1 MSNSVDLA
9 LEILEIVWINILLSG
24 DNAVLIA
31 LACRGLP
38 QKSRHLGVL
47 LGSLFGVLLR
57 VGFTFVV
64 CQLLGVPLLKIL
76 GALMLIAIAI
86 KLPNQKIDHSQIEAK
101 PDLVSAVTA
110 IVVAD
115 AVMSLDNVVAIAA
128 AAHGSLHLIVFGL
141 ALSAPIVMFGAGAL
155 MKIFDRLPILIFL
168 GAGLLGFAAG
178 ELAAGD
184 AFLARFGAPPP
195 HLDVLAGA
203 AVCVLVLAL
212 ATLWKVTAKGAAAG
226 RRALLP
232 EAGAS
237 NQPQGPLS
245 RRLTED

>member
-1 MSNSVDLA
+1 MEDALSPVSVDLA

-38 QKSRHLGVL
+38 QKTRHLGVL
-47 LGSLFGVLLR
+47 LGALFGVLLR
-57 VGFTFVV
+57 VGFTLVV
-64 CQLLGVPLLKIL
+64 FQLLGIPLLKIV
-76 GALMLIAIAI
+76 GALMLLAIAI
-86 KLPNQKIDHSQIEAK
+86 KLPNQKTDHSRIEAK

-128 AAHGSLHLIVFGL
+128 AAHGSLPLILFGI

-155 MKIFDRLPILIFL
+155 MKLFDRLPILVFL

-178 ELAAGD
+178 ELAATD
-184 AFLARFGAPPP
+184 PFLARFAPLPA
-195 HLDVLAGA
+195 HLELLAGA
-203 AVCVLVLAL
+203 AGGVLALTL
-212 ATLWKVTAKGAAAG
+212 ATLWKVATRNAPV
-226 RRALLP
+226 P
-232 EAGAS
+232 E

-245 RRLTED
+245 RGIGED

>member
-1 MSNSVDLA
+1 MPGNFTLA
-9 LEILEIVWINILLSG
+9 AEILEIVWINILLSG

-38 QKSRHLGVL
+38 KNRRRLGVL
-47 LGSLFGVLLR
+47 LGALFGVLLR
-57 VGFTFVV
+57 VGFTLIVV
-64 CQLLGVPLLKIL
+64 QLLGIPFLKII
-76 GALMLIAIAI
+76 GALLLMAVAI
-86 KLPNQKIDHSQIEAK
+86 KLPNQDIDHSQVEAK

-141 ALSAPIVMFGAGAL
+141 AISAPIVMFGAGAL
-155 MKIFDRLPILIFL
+155 MEIFDRLPILIFL

-184 AFLARFGAPPP
+184 PVLARFSELPP
-195 HLDVLAGA
+195 HIDLIAGA
-203 AVCVLVLAL
+203 AGGILAL
-212 ATLWKVTAKGAAAG
+212 ALALLWKGLKSGGTARHG
-226 RRALLP
+226 
-232 EAGAS
+232 S
-237 NQPQGPLS
+237 
-245 RRLTED
+245 

>member
-1 MSNSVDLA
+1 MPDTLA
-9 LEILEIVWINILLSG
+9 LVLEILEIVWINILLSG

-38 QKSRHLGVL
+38 QESRHLGVL
-47 LGSLFGVLLR
+47 LGALFGVLLR
-57 VGFTFVV
+57 VGFTLIV

-76 GALMLIAIAI
+76 GALMLLAIAI
-86 KLPNQKIDHSQIEAK
+86 KLPNQEIDHSQIEAK

-128 AAHGSLHLIVFGL
+128 AAHGSLYLIIFGL

-178 ELAAGD
+178 ELAATD
-184 AFLARFGAPPP
+184 PFLARFGAPPP
-195 HLDVLAGA
+195 HVELLAGA
-203 AVCVLVLAL
+203 AGGVLALTL
-212 ATLWKVTAKGAAAG
+212 ATLWKLMTRSREAERRSPLPAA
-226 RRALLP
+226 RA
-232 EAGAS
+232 

-245 RRLTED
+245 RGAAED